1 MKIDHI
7 GIAVRSIE
15 QSLAFYRDVL
25 GVEPSHRSVVAHELV
40 EVAMLPAGEP
50 RLELLQ
56 PTSEDSVIGRF
67 LDRRGE
73 GIHHIAVKVDDLE
86 AAVAKIRAS
95 GRRLVSDDIQ
105 IGAEDYR
112 YVFVHPKDTNGVL
125 LELIEAL
132 PANVE

>member
-15 QSLAFYRDVL
+15 QSLTFYHDVL
-25 GVEPSHRSVVAHELV
+25 GVEPSHRSVVPHEGV

-67 LDRRGE
+67 LDKRGE
-73 GIHHIAVKVDDLE
+73 GIHHIAVKVEDLD
-86 AAVAKIRAS
+86 AAVARIRAS
-95 GRRLVSDDIQ
+95 GRRLVSDEIQ

-132 PANVE
+132 PENVE

>member
-15 QSLAFYRDVL
+15 QSLAFYEDVL
-25 GVEPSHRSVVAHELV
+25 GVTPSHRSVVAHEGV

-67 LDRRGE
+67 LAKRGE
-73 GIHHIAVKVDDLE
+73 GVHHIAVKVDDLE